1 MHILN
6 LTHLF
11 HPALGGTER
20 ALFDL
25 SREMVKRGHRVTV
38 LTSDQLGLEDFQH
51 PRFHPSLPEEETWE
65 GIRIIRV
72 RLSPFQRTLLAKLGA
87 LCLRSRYPSGD
98 TLWYR
103 TQVPHLPQ
111 MIRRARKLNPDLIYA
126 VPFPTAT
133 HYYAWRTARQLG
145 CPWVIQPHIHEA
157 QMNKS
162 LLKILKWLFPKA
174 SAVLTNTEPEKK
186 FLISQGLEA
195 SKIRV
200 FGQGLPETALI
211 PGDGRA
217 FRRRQ
222 GWADEPLIV
231 FLGRKVEGK
240 GIETLLAALPQVWAE
255 EPRAMLLLAGQ
266 RSPYFKDLLARLPV
280 GSDAR
285 IRSLDN
291 FPEEEKIDLLA
302 AADLLALPSA
312 VESFGVVFLEAWAQ
326 KKPVIGTDIPAVAA
340 MIEDGQDGLLVPG
353 GDSGALAGA
362 ILRLVKDPDLRL
374 KLGKAGEVKVRER
387 FAVGKVAE
395 RMEALFLELLHNQGK

>member
-1 MHILN
+1 M
-6 LTHLF
+6 
-11 HPALGGTER
+11 ALLE
-20 ALFDL
+20 L

-38 LTSDQLGLEDFQH
+38 LTSNQLGLEDFRH
-51 PRFHPSLPEEETWE
+51 PQFHPSLPEEETRE

-72 RLSPFQRTLLAKLGA
+72 RLPPLQRALLAKLGA
-87 LCLRSRYPSGD
+87 LCLRSRLPSGER
-98 TLWYR
+98 LWYR

-111 MIRRARKLNPDLIYA
+111 MIRRARKLDPDIIYA

-133 HYYAWRTARQLG
+133 PYYAWQASRQLG

-157 QMNKS
+157 QMNES

-186 FLISQGLEA
+186 FLVSQGIES

-200 FGQGLPETALI
+200 FGQGLSAAALI
-211 PGDGRA
+211 PGDGQA

-240 GIETLLAALPQVWAE
+240 GIETLLSVMPRVWAE
-255 EPRAMLLLAGQ
+255 TPQAVLLLAGQ
-266 RSPYFKDLLARLPV
+266 SSPYFKDLLDRLPIARDARL
-280 GSDAR
+280 
-285 IRSLDN
+285 RSLDN
-291 FPEEEKIDLLA
+291 FPEKEKNDLLA

-326 KKPVIGTDIPAVAA
+326 KKPVIGANIPAVAA
-340 MIEDGQDGLLVPG
+340 MVEEGKDGYLVPY
-353 GDSGALAGA
+353 DDPPALALA
-362 ILRLVKDPDLRL
+362 ILKLLKDPDQCRQM
-374 KLGKAGEVKVRER
+374 GEAGRVKVRER
-387 FAVGKVAE
+387 FEVGKVAE
-395 RMEALFLELLHNQGK
+395 KMEAFFLELIGHSR